1 MPVFAITFSDVITF
15 LNFMDLLLY
24 APQAYLEADTDSGAQ
39 FCFEELP
46 SGQVKIDFLYPEN
59 VEVYYTTDNRKA
71 TQTSPKYQSSIIV
84 DIGTSLHWLAYYTDT
99 GKTIDYNLLI
109 ERNENPELV
118 IENNAQF
125 GTMITFEDNKWISDL
140 PVYYAIIPEKEFHS
154 SSQYDMKILF
164 NWQEYFSPIIMSD
177 ISYDDFVIAYV
188 IPATED
194 KLSSD
199 VQYKVFHKVNGS
211 CFNYVFYDK
220 GEYSDGWRYIEI
232 CPFVQ
237 KGEFGP
243 LGFTIGSDNV
253 ELGGGWDNTILIA
266 TSLSNLKNPGNGSPY
281 AGQVADALVYVGKE
295 DWYLPSRDEL
305 KMAKEQFPELF
316 SIVSDY
322 WTSTEKDENKAYT
335 LRWNRDKDA
344 NLEYFVVRK
353 F

>member
-71 TQTSPKYQSSIIV
+71 TQTSPKYQSPIIV

-125 GTMITFEDNKWISDL
+125 GTMITFEDNKWVSDL
-140 PVYYAIIPEKEFHS
+140 PVYYAIIPEKEFHF
-154 SSQYDMKILF
+154 SSQYDTKILF

-232 CPFVQ
+232 CPIGQ
-237 KGEFGP
+237 EGIYGYKGFSTSAVNSS
-243 LGFTIGSDNV
+243 LGQGL
-253 ELGGGWDNTILIA
+253 ENTEKIVLSFSNNNSLI
-266 TSLSNLKNPGNGSPY
+266 SSNY
-281 AGQVADALVYVGKE
+281 AAQNALNLIYVNKG
-295 DWYLPSRDEL
+295 DWYLPSIDEL
-305 KMAKEQFPELF
+305 KEASKIYPELF
-316 SIVSDY
+316 SLFSDY
-322 WTSTEKDENKAYT
+322 WSSTEKDADKAYT
-335 LRWNRDKDA
+335 LRWSRNKDSE
-344 NLEYFVVRK
+344 LKYYVVRR